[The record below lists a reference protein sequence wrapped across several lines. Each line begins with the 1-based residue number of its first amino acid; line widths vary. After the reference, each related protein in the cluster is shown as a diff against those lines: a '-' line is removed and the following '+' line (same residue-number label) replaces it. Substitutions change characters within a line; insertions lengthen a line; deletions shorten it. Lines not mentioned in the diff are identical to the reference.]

1 MNASER
7 HVGVEFVRGKK
18 WGLSR
23 IPSQDQI
30 CIFWGCL
37 VSKMK
42 IFGCQIGCLTNVG
55 RVFRTLI
62 KKLISELT

>member
-7 HVGVEFVRGKK
+7 HVGVEFVRGKN
-18 WGLSR
+18 GAYREYHPR
-23 IPSQDQI
+23 IRFAS
-30 CIFWGCL
+30 FWGCL